1 MLTGEIQLFE
11 IKNPLHAFQ
20 PRSFCIC
27 LVLTSYYSS
36 LLTKHNLLLEA
47 ACLYNRFLSDGY
59 IGVTA
64 TNDVYR
70 NTIRFI
76 GSSLSS
82 YILVSLL
89 AIVFQADYIYV
100 LV

>member
-20 PRSFCIC
+20 RRSFCIC

-36 LLTKHNLLLEA
+36 LLTKHNLLLKA
-47 ACLYNRFLSDGY
+47 ACLYNHFSSNGY

-64 TNDVYR
+64 TNDDVYN
-70 NTIRFI
+70 NTIRSI
-76 GSSLSS
+76 GSSPVS

-89 AIVFQADYIYV
+89 ARYC
-100 LV
+100 L